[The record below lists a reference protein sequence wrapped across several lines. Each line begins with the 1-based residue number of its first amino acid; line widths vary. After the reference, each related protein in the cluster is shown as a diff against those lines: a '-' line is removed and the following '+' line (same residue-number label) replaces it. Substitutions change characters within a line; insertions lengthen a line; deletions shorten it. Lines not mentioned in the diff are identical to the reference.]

1 MGEVGYERGE
11 RKMTNNKVRILKTG
25 EVGEIL
31 EVAGLEVAG
40 YGENKGTITVELP
53 DGALRFVNKIS
64 ELEIIQGGE
73 REAHRAVASDYAKTQ
88 NQIGNPCEVKPCYI
102 TICEN
107 GEKR

>member
-53 DGALRFVNKIS
+53 DGALRFINKIS
-64 ELEIIQGGE
+64 ELEIIQ
-73 REAHRAVASDYAKTQ
+73 
-88 NQIGNPCEVKPCYI
+88 
-102 TICEN
+102 
-107 GEKR
+107 EKI